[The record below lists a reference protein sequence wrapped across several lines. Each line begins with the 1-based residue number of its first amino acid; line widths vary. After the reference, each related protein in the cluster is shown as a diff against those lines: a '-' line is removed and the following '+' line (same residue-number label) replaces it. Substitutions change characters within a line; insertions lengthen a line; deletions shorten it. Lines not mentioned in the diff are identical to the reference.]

1 MKILISDKMSNK
13 VENVLND
20 NKIPYDIKTDLSPEQ
35 LTEIID
41 DYDGILI
48 RSATKLKA
56 EIIGHC
62 KNLKVIGRAG
72 VGVDNVDIDTA
83 TKNKILVMNTPL
95 GNLEATA
102 ELTIGLMFSLMRH
115 IHLASPS
122 THEGKWEK
130 SKFLGTEL
138 KGKTLGIVGFG
149 NIGQRVAE
157 IASVIGMK
165 IITNS
170 ASASDDIL
178 SKFNASKVSTDEL
191 ISTSDVISLHTKLN
205 DETKNMFNAKS
216 LKSMKPSSVLI
227 NCARGGLINEADL
240 KVALD
245 NDVIAAAAVDVYETE
260 PATNSPLFN
269 AKNLLLTPHLGASSK
284 EAQSNVAIDVA
295 EQVADYLLNGNI
307 FNNINIIE

>member
-1 MKILISDKMSNK
+1 MSDK
-13 VENVLND
+13 VENVLNE

-56 EIIGHC
+56 DIIGHC

-178 SKFNASKVSTDEL
+178 SRFNASKVSTDEL

-205 DETKNMFNAKS
+205 DETKNMFNATS

-307 FNNINIIE
+307 INNINIIE